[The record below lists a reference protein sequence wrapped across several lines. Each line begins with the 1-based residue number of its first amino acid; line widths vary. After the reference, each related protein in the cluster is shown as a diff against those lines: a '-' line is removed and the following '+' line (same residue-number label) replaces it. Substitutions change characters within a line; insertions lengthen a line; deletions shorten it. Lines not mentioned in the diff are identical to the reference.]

1 MQNGDPIE
9 AAPAASLPARVIY
22 GLVWLCGALSAL
34 LIVFVLGVVTYAI
47 IQRYVL
53 GTPLLW
59 GDEFVGY
66 VLVAI
71 VMLGTAEA
79 LRKGDHIAIDLL
91 SSRAGSGLSHIL
103 MIWSDLAVLAFAI
116 VLGWSSWVAIR
127 FAYDFGE
134 YSSGYIEV
142 PTWIPQMPM
151 LVGSVLIGLVAIT
164 RLLERVVQG
173 RGT

>member
-1 MQNGDPIE
+1 MLQDDQKE
-9 AAPAASLPARVIY
+9 AAPAASLPARVVY

-34 LIVFVLGVVTYAI
+34 LIIFILGVVTYAVV
-47 IQRYVL
+47 QRYII
-53 GTPLLW
+53 GKPLLW
-59 GDEFVGY
+59 GDEFIGY

-91 SSRAGSGLSHIL
+91 VGGAGPAIKCFCA
-103 MIWSDLAVLAFAI
+103 IWSDLAVLAFAI
-116 VLGWSSWVAIR
+116 ILGWSSWIAIQ

-142 PTWIPQMPM
+142 QTWIPQVPM
-151 LVGSVLIGLVAIT
+151 LLGSVLIGLVALT
-164 RLLERVVQG
+164 RLLDRVICG
-173 RGT
+173 RGS